1 MLAGAPPSG
10 APPLSAP
17 ATLLVPLPLWADATR
32 DALLWI
38 GAPIYV
44 WWRARDRTTLDD
56 YPAEWGADAPRVSVV
71 VPARD
76 EARNIGDCV
85 RSVLATTYPHV
96 ELVVVDDHS
105 ADGTAA
111 LARAAAPGD
120 PRLRVLDNPPL
131 PAGWMGKQWACAT
144 GAAAATGEILC
155 FADAD
160 TRHAPDLL
168 PRAVRALGDRGA
180 ALLSVAGHQE
190 LGTFWEKAVQ
200 PQVFA
205 VIAGRYGGGDR
216 VSQARRPVDK
226 IANGQCLLMT
236 RAAYARV
243 GGHAAVRDVVV
254 EDLKLA
260 QRTAALGLP
269 VHLVVGERQ
278 LATRMYTS
286 LAELVRGWRKNVYA
300 GGREAMPLGAFGQL
314 LFPFLLL
321 FPAAAQLLPVGVLL
335 AALVTPVSDRETLAA
350 IIKVGA
356 TLTFWA
362 AVYRRAGLSPLWA
375 LVFPVGAAAY
385 CAIALQAIARGRR
398 VEWRGRE
405 YLSATGAGAAGA
417 ADPSVTRAA

>member
-1 MLAGAPPSG
+1 M
-10 APPLSAP
+10 
-17 ATLLVPLPLWADATR
+17 PLPLWTDAVR
-32 DALLWI
+32 DALPWI
-38 GAPIYV
+38 AAPLFV

-56 YPAEWGADAPRVSVV
+56 YPATADPATAPRVSVV

-76 EARNIGDCV
+76 EARNIARCV

-96 ELVVVDDHS
+96 ELLVVDDHS

-144 GAAAATGEILC
+144 GAAAATGDVLC

-160 TRHAPDLL
+160 TEHAPDLL
-168 PRAVRALGDRGA
+168 PRTVAALEARRA
-180 ALLSVAGHQE
+180 ALLSVAGRQA
-190 LGTFWEKAVQ
+190 LGSFWEKVVQ

-216 VSQARRPVDK
+216 VSRARRPVDK

-236 RAAYARV
+236 RAAYEQV

-260 QRTAALGLP
+260 QRTATLGLP

-278 LATRMYTS
+278 LTTRMYTS
-286 LAELVRGWRKNVYA
+286 LPELVKGWRKNVYA
-300 GGREAMPLGAFGQL
+300 GGREAMPLGIVGQL
-314 LFPFLLL
+314 IFPLLL
-321 FPAAAQLLPVGVLL
+321 LLPAVAQLLPVAVLV
-335 AALVTPVSDRETLAA
+335 AACVTPVGDRATLAA
-350 IIKVGA
+350 VIEIGA

-362 AVYRRAGLSPLWA
+362 AVYRRAGLSPLWG
-375 LVFPVGAAAY
+375 LLFPLGAATYA
-385 CAIALQAIARGRR
+385 AIALQAIARGRR

-405 YLSATGAGAAGA
+405 YLNAAGTA
-417 ADPSVTRAA
+417 